1 VKGLMMQGLS
11 VKVCIVVGCFTK
23 FFSQTFLV
31 NWLFAITCL
40 RKKQLLLATFN
51 LARIPLLLS
60 SLLVTPLCLANT
72 PVPLW
77 QPQPLTP
84 LDQGVQLTEKDR
96 TLIRSLLV
104 AAPKL
109 QQLRLQ
115 LLLNEHQTALTTLQQ
130 WRSEQQQRRANANP
144 FALMPYELLA
154 RARLTNTD
162 LKHALSL
169 VFKEYISPLTD
180 QQAHQATAF
189 ASSNSV
195 PNIEQLQ
202 QLHQQLLAAISQPSQ
217 LNTAANPTEKAVIGS
232 DTTPRISENAHAN
245 ANAIAEL
252 QRRYFSA
259 YADYYLLSEVQKLA
273 EPLVDM
279 DRRQRYIME
288 TQVIITTPAGIKLS
302 AMVVRSKRQLRP
314 QPAIL
319 TASIY
324 ADEKGNL
331 QHAIAAAAHGYVG
344 VVSDSRGKRLSTEK
358 ITPYE
363 NETADVSAVIDW
375 LSRQPWCD
383 GQVAM
388 YGGSYL
394 GFTQWAAA
402 KNLPKAL
409 KTIVPAVAA
418 IPGQGL
424 PMENNIFLNANYAW
438 PFYVSNGRYNDNK
451 AYSGQDWNDVS
462 ERWYQSGHS
471 YRDFDQF
478 AGQPNPWLQKWLLHP
493 AFDGYWQ
500 SLVPTAAEYA
510 KLNIPILTLTGYYD
524 DGQISALQY
533 LKDHTANN
541 PGAEHYLVIG
551 PYDHFSAQH
560 GTTATTL
567 RDYQLDP
574 VAHIDISALTFGWFD
589 YVLKDKAKPSLLK
602 DKINY
607 QLMGTNR
614 WAHAPSMAAL
624 SAQQRFY
631 FGDKTAE
638 GFYALQSAPTQ
649 KSVVA
654 LQQIDFKDR
663 SQSFNQHYYPWPIQ
677 QNAFTPENGLAL
689 MSPPLQQEME
699 IAGTFS
705 GELQIKI
712 NKQDVDLG
720 LTLFEVTAT
729 GEYFHLSYW
738 LGRASYANHPAT
750 RRLLTPG
757 QAETLVFS
765 RSRMTGKK
773 IAKGSRF
780 LLLANVNFN
789 ANAQINYGT
798 GKDVSDES
806 IVDAAQPL
814 QLEWL
819 SQSFIDLPLR
829 RIGAFE

>member
-1 VKGLMMQGLS
+1 MKGLIVKGLS
-11 VKVCIVVGCFTK
+11 VEIFVVLACLAKVLTPA
-23 FFSQTFLV
+23 FFL
-31 NWLFAITCL
+31 NRGFAITCL
-40 RKKQLLLATFN
+40 SKKKAQSATCNFLA
-51 LARIPLLLS
+51 IPLLLS
-60 SLLVTPLCLANT
+60 SLLLTPFCMANT
-72 PVPLW
+72 PVPVW
-77 QPQPLTP
+77 QPQPLPT
-84 LDQGVQLTEKDR
+84 LEQGVELTEKDR

-115 LLLNEHQTALTTLQQ
+115 LLLNEHQTALTILQQ
-130 WRSEQQQRRANANP
+130 WRSEQQQQRANANP

-169 VFKEYISPLTD
+169 VFKKYISPLTD

-189 ASSNSV
+189 ASSNPA

-202 QLHQQLLAAISQPSQ
+202 QLHQQILAAISQQSQ
-217 LNTAANPTEKAVIGS
+217 LKTAANPTEKAVIGS
-232 DTTPRISENAHAN
+232 DTTPKVSENDHAN
-245 ANAIAEL
+245 TITEL

-259 YADYYLLSEVQKLA
+259 YADYYLLSQVLQLA

-279 DRRQRYIME
+279 DRQQRYIMD
-288 TQVIITTPAGIKLS
+288 TQVMITTPAGIKLS
-302 AMVVRSKRQLRP
+302 AMVVRSKRQVQP

-319 TASIY
+319 SASIY

-363 NETADVSAVIDW
+363 NETSDVTAVIDW

-409 KTIVPAVAA
+409 KTMVPAVAA

-438 PFYVSNGRYNDNK
+438 PFFVSNGRYNDNN
-451 AYSGQDWNDVS
+451 AYNTQNWNAVN
-462 ERWYQSGHS
+462 ERWYQSGRA
-471 YRDFDQF
+471 YRDFDQI
-478 AGQPNPWLQKWLLHP
+478 AGQPNPWLQKWLQHP
-493 AFDGYWQ
+493 AFDDYWQ
-500 SLVPTAAEYA
+500 RLVPTAAEYA

-560 GTTATTL
+560 GTSTTTL

-574 VAHIDISALTFGWFD
+574 VAHIDISVLTFGWFD
-589 YVLKDKAKPSLLK
+589 YVLKGKAKPSLLK

-631 FGDKTAE
+631 FGDKTAS
-638 GFYALQSAPTQ
+638 GFYALQSAPT
-649 KSVVA
+649 KKPVVA

-677 QNAFTPENGLAL
+677 QNAFTLENGLAL
-689 MSPPLQQEME
+689 MSTPLLEEME

-705 GELQIKI
+705 GELHIKI

-738 LGRASYANHPAT
+738 LGRASYANHPTT
-750 RRLLTPG
+750 RRLLTQG
-757 QAETLVFS
+757 QAETVAFS

-780 LLLANVNFN
+780 LLLANVNLN

-806 IVDAAQPL
+806 VADAAQPL
-814 QLEWL
+814 LLEWL
-819 SQSFIDLPLR
+819 PQSFIDLPLR
-829 RIGAFE
+829 RIGAFD

>member
-1 VKGLMMQGLS
+1 M
-11 VKVCIVVGCFTK
+11 
-23 FFSQTFLV
+23 
-31 NWLFAITCL
+31 
-40 RKKQLLLATFN
+40 
-51 LARIPLLLS
+51 
-60 SLLVTPLCLANT
+60 ANT
-72 PVPLW
+72 PVPAW
-77 QPQPLTP
+77 QPRPLP
-84 LDQGVQLTEKDR
+84 SLEQGVQLTDKEQVI
-96 TLIRSLLV
+96 IRSLIA

-115 LLLNEHQTALTTLQQ
+115 LLLNENQTALTTLLQ
-130 WRSEQQQRRANANP
+130 WRSEQQHQRANANP
-144 FALMPYELLA
+144 FALMQFELLA
-154 RARLTNTD
+154 RARLTKLDFKN
-162 LKHALSL
+162 ALPL
-169 VFKEYISPLTD
+169 VFNEQISPLTD

-189 ASSNSV
+189 VSSN
-195 PNIEQLQ
+195 PAQHIELLQ
-202 QLHQQLLAAISQPSQ
+202 ELHQQLRAEISQQSQ
-217 LNTAANPTEKAVIGS
+217 LETEVNPPEKVVIGS
-232 DTTPRISENAHAN
+232 DTTPKVSEKAQAN
-245 ANAIAEL
+245 TIAEL

-259 YADYYLLSEVQKLA
+259 FADYYLLSPVLQLA
-273 EPLVDM
+273 EPLVNK
-279 DRRQRYIME
+279 DRQLRYIID
-288 TQVIITTPAGIKLS
+288 TQVMITTPAGIKLS
-302 AMVVRSKRQLRP
+302 AMVVRSKGQVLP

-331 QHAIAAAAHGYVG
+331 RHAIAAAAHGYVG

-394 GFTQWAAA
+394 GFTRWAAA

-451 AYSGQDWNDVS
+451 AYSAQDWDDVS
-462 ERWYQSGHS
+462 ERWYQSGRS

-478 AGQPNPWLQKWLLHP
+478 AGQPNPWLQKWLQHP

-500 SLVPTAAEYA
+500 SLVPNAAEYT
-510 KLNIPILTLTGYYD
+510 KLKIPVLTLTGYYD

-541 PGAEHYLVIG
+541 PDAEHYLVIG

-560 GTTATTL
+560 GTSATTL
-567 RDYQLDP
+567 RDYQLDQ
-574 VAHIDISALTFGWFD
+574 VAHIDISALTFDWFD
-589 YVLKDKAKPSLLK
+589 YVLKGKAKPKLLK

-614 WAHAPSMAAL
+614 WAHAPSIAAL
-624 SAQQRFY
+624 SAQHRFY

-638 GFYALQSAPTQ
+638 GFYALQSAPT
-649 KSVVA
+649 KKPVIA
-654 LQQIDFKDR
+654 AQQIDFKDR
-663 SQSFNQHYYPWPIQ
+663 SQSYNQHYYPWPIQ
-677 QNAFTPENGLAL
+677 QNAFTPDNGLAL
-689 MSPPLQQEME
+689 MSAPLPEEME

-705 GELQIKI
+705 GELHIKI

-720 LTLFEVTAT
+720 LTLFEVTET
-729 GEYFHLSYW
+729 GAYFHLSYW

-750 RRLLTPG
+750 RRLLKPG
-757 QAETLVFS
+757 QAETVVFS

-773 IAKGSRF
+773 IAKGSRL
-780 LLLANVNFN
+780 LLLANVNLN

-798 GKDVSDES
+798 GKDVSDET
-806 IVDAAQPL
+806 VADAAQPL
-814 QLEWL
+814 LLEWL
-819 SQSFIDLPLR
+819 PQSFIDLPLR
-829 RIGAFE
+829 RIGSFE